1 MNPIFFL
8 AGLLN
13 GDHLL
18 LKVAPVILGVLLIC
32 LVLLRKRF
40 RSGQ

>member
-13 GDHLL
+13 DGTLL
-18 LKVAPVILGVLLIC
+18 LRVAPVILGTLLIC